1 MYGIKKYSS
10 LAPLL
15 GDQWHLRLLNKQY
28 DFCYVML
35 ETVQFYL
42 HQREPI
48 LDPIDSARG
57 VDGGFLLVTVF
68 KFVRGDGHSVRRH
81 WEDIIQIE

>member
-1 MYGIKKYSS
+1 
-10 LAPLL
+10 
-15 GDQWHLRLLNKQY
+15 
-28 DFCYVML
+28 ML

-42 HQREPI
+42 HQHEPV

-57 VDGGFLLVTVF
+57 VNGGFLLIF
-68 KFVRGDGHSVRRH
+68 KFVRGDGVHRH

>member
-1 MYGIKKYSS
+1 MTF
-10 LAPLL
+10 A
-15 GDQWHLRLLNKQY
+15 
-28 DFCYVML
+28 VML

-57 VDGGFLLVTVF
+57 VDGGFPLVL
-68 KFVRGDGHSVRRH
+68 KIVRGDGIREYAV
-81 WEDIIQIE
+81 QQTY